1 MRVCYAPYVCL
12 YLCACLCLP
21 PNVLCLLVHV
31 CACSFVRPCLNFDVC
46 LLLLF
51 FDVMP
56 IHLVVSV
63 FPTRRK
69 GFMISINY
77 HTELPYCKFPGSMTV
92 KQIFSYLQ
100 RSFALRFD
108 LEFRFIGSFLAVYV
122 LSNDYGVMFLFSHVC
137 HYCFGLHLTV
147 C

>member
-1 MRVCYAPYVCL
+1 MSLFASSCVCFFFL
-12 YLCACLCLP
+12 
-21 PNVLCLLVHV
+21 
-31 CACSFVRPCLNFDVC
+31 RPCLNFHVC

-56 IHLVVSV
+56 IHVVVSV
-63 FPTRRK
+63 FSTRRK

-77 HTELPYCKFPGSMTV
+77 HTGLPYCKLPGGMAV
-92 KQIFSYLQ
+92 KQIFSYLPC
-100 RSFALRFD
+100 AFD

-122 LSNDYGVMFLFSHVC
+122 LSNDYGVMFLFSHVF